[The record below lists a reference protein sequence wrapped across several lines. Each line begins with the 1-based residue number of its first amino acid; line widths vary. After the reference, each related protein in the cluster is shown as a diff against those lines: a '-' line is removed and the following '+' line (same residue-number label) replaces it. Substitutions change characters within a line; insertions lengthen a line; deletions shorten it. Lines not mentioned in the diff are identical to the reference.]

1 MRVVG
6 CTSGAVLPCAL
17 ADLLPDAFAGLMV
30 KDVPARKALVFV
42 KGLERTT
49 MLKLGEQRKMTTAVK
64 CIYADGAS
72 ANVDRKYTLVAYCH
86 ENYVSDFKFD
96 MGQAVAVVTNIHEAA
111 PGKNEFEVVVENVS
125 VCILD
130 DVIGMRAG
138 LHAQAKMATVFDV
151 EAAFAPAPSVEE
163 MSDMQKGQKRC
174 RTIEQYPSDA

>member
-1 MRVVG
+1 M
-6 CTSGAVLPCAL
+6 
-17 ADLLPDAFAGLMV
+17 
-30 KDVPARKALVFV
+30 VFV

-49 MLKLGEQRKMTTAVK
+49 MSKLGEQRKITTAVK
-64 CIYADGAS
+64 CIYADGGS
-72 ANVDRKYTLVAYCH
+72 ADVERKYTLVAYCR
-86 ENYVSDFKFD
+86 NYLSDFKFD
-96 MGQAVAVVTNIHEAA
+96 MGQAVAVVTNFHEAA

-151 EAAFAPAPSVEE
+151 EAAFAPPPSVEE

-174 RTIEQYPSDA
+174 